1 MDAKVAKALFHSH
14 SYHEYRKLIAD
25 LLLDEKSTG
34 DEQSAELLDYSRL
47 NDTRMNRLDK
57 TIAISDDTI
66 LKLKALK
73 NEYIWLV
80 ITEGWCGD
88 SAQIIP
94 VLDKMAL
101 VSHRIDLKLVL
112 RYENEDLMNL
122 VLTNG
127 AKSIPK
133 VIIIDKKTTEVLST
147 WGPRPEGAVDLIQK
161 YKEKFGKL
169 DETMKADL
177 QLWYFR
183 DKGMEIQNEL
193 SDLMNEL
200 DELNYQPSLYF

>member
-25 LLLDEKSTG
+25 LLLDNKSTG
-34 DEQSAELLDYSRL
+34 EEQSAELLDYSRL

-57 TIAISDDTI
+57 TIVISDDI
-66 LKLKALK
+66 SLKLKSLK
-73 NEYIWLV
+73 KEYIWIV

-94 VLDKMAL
+94 VLDKMTHA
-101 VSHRIDLKLVL
+101 SHKIDLKLVL
-112 RYENEDLMNL
+112 RSENEDLMNL

-127 AKSIPK
+127 SKSIPK
-133 VIIIDKKTTEVLST
+133 VIIIDKKTSEVLST
-147 WGPRPEGAVDLIQK
+147 WGPRPEGAVDLIEK

-169 DETMKADL
+169 DEIIKADL
-177 QLWYFR
+177 QLWYFK
-183 DKGMEIQNEL
+183 DKGIEIQNEL
-193 SDLMNEL
+193 TNLMIEL
-200 DELNYQPSLYF
+200 DQLNYQPSLYF

>member
-14 SYHEYRKLIAD
+14 SYHEYRKLLAD
-25 LLLDEKSTG
+25 LLLDNKSTG
-34 DEQSAELLDYSRL
+34 EEQSAELLDYSRL

-57 TIAISDDTI
+57 TIVISDDI
-66 LKLKALK
+66 SLKLKSLK
-73 NEYIWLV
+73 KEYIWIV

-94 VLDKMAL
+94 VLDKMTHA
-101 VSHRIDLKLVL
+101 SHKIDLKLVL
-112 RYENEDLMNL
+112 RSENEDLMNL

-133 VIIIDKKTTEVLST
+133 VIIIDKKTSEVLST
-147 WGPRPEGAVDLIQK
+147 WGPRPEGAVDLIEK

-169 DETMKADL
+169 DEIIKADL
-177 QLWYFR
+177 QLWYFK
-183 DKGMEIQNEL
+183 DKGIEIQNEL
-193 SDLMNEL
+193 TNLMIEL
-200 DELNYQPSLYF
+200 DQLNYQPSLYF

>member
-14 SYHEYRKLIAD
+14 SYHEYRKLIVD
-25 LLLDEKSTG
+25 LLLDNKSTG
-34 DEQSAELLDYSRL
+34 DEQSSELLDYSRL

-57 TIAISDDTI
+57 TIVISDDI
-66 LKLKALK
+66 SLKLKSLNK
-73 NEYIWLV
+73 EYIWLV

-94 VLDKMAL
+94 VLDKMTHA
-101 VSHRIDLKLVL
+101 SHRIDLKLVL
-112 RYENEDLMNL
+112 RNENEDLMNL

-133 VIIIDKKTTEVLST
+133 VIIIDKKTSEVLST
-147 WGPRPEGAVDLIQK
+147 WGPRPEGAIGLLQK

-169 DETMKADL
+169 DETIKADL
-177 QLWYFR
+177 QLWYFK
-183 DKGMEIQNEL
+183 DKGMEVQNEL
-193 SDLMNEL
+193 ANLMLEL
-200 DELNYQPSLYF
+200 DQLNYQPSLYF